1 MNKLKVLILGSAG
14 MAGHIIKKYLS
25 SFPEKIDVYDVTRSS
40 KYVQPSFLF
49 DVTDFSSLNNLIFE
63 LKPDCIINCIG
74 VLNEIAESNPD
85 LAILANSYLPHFL
98 ESKTKASKCKIIHI
112 STDCVF
118 SGLKGGYVEKDPKD
132 GVGIYAQSKALGE
145 ILNIKDLTIRTS
157 IIGPELNPDGI
168 GLLHWFLNQK
178 NDITGYSNAFW
189 SGVTTHELA
198 KFIYFVLTEMF
209 NLNGIYHLTNNT
221 KIDKCSLLESFQA
234 AFKKD
239 EFKIISSDKYKIDK
253 SFINTNNEILFK
265 VSDYNN
271 MINEMSEYIRKNKS
285 LYPYDFSV

>member
-14 MAGHIIKKYLS
+14 MAGHIIKNHLS
-25 SFPEKIDVYDVTRSS
+25 SFPKKIEVYDVARSS

-49 DVTDFSSLNNLIFE
+49 DVTDFSSLNNLIVD

-74 VLNEIAESNPD
+74 ILNETAESNPD
-85 LAILANSYLPHFL
+85 LAILVNSYLPHFL
-98 ESKTKASKCKIIHI
+98 ESKTKAGNCKIIHI

-118 SGLKGGYVEKDPKD
+118 SGLKGDYVEKDPKD

-145 ILNIKDLTIRTS
+145 IINIKDLTIRTS

-189 SGVTTHELA
+189 SGVTTNELA
-198 KFIYFVLTEMF
+198 KFIYFVLTERF

-221 KIDKCSLLESFQA
+221 KIDKCTLLEYFQS

-253 SFINTNNEILFK
+253 SFINTKNDILFK

-271 MINEMSEYIRKNKS
+271 MINEMSDYIRKYKY
-285 LYPYDFSV
+285 LYQYDFSV